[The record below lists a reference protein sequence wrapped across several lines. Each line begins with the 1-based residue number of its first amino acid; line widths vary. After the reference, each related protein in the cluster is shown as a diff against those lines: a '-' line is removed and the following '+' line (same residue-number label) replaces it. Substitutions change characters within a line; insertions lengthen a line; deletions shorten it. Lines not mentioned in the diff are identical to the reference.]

1 MIKVADLESTIYT
14 ERSASQD
21 YGMMYLS
28 LDLANIMLEQNVLLK
43 FIAIYFTRYDRRFLK
58 KQKIL
63 SDLGNVDIPTFLV
76 SIEPTLFC
84 LVTFSF
90 TFYPFTA

>member
-14 ERSASQD
+14 ERSASRD

-28 LDLANIMLEQNVLLK
+28 LDLANIMLEKNVLLK

-84 LVTFSF
+84 LVTFFF
-90 TFYPFTA
+90 TFYSFTA